1 MKANKTSI
9 IYIANAGFMVTDGK
23 IKILIDAVHTEQA
36 LNFSPIPERIMNKI
50 IRDEEEFSGVDYMIF
65 THVHKDHCNLKK
77 LCEVQNPKTK
87 IILPEL
93 DEKSNQTFKDEITE
107 LSNPILYLK
116 AGYGETIEIADKN
129 LLIKAVRTYHD
140 GENFSDSVMHYSY
153 LICLNGQQILFMGDA
168 ESGNPKIV
176 QALKNE
182 KIDAVCANFTEIS
195 QEKGRD
201 IINTILKPQ
210 LVVACHLPLQE
221 HDKYHYRERTI
232 KQLSKYQN
240 ALPTVHLCLD
250 TMEVIDL

>member
-1 MKANKTSI
+1 MKINKTSI

-36 LNFSPIPERIMNKI
+36 LNFSPIPEIIMNKI
-50 IRDEEEFSGVDYMIF
+50 IRDEDEFSGVDYMIF

-77 LCEVQNPKTK
+77 LCEVHNPKTK

-93 DEKSNQTFKDEITE
+93 DENNDHIYKDKFHQ
-107 LSNPILYLK
+107 LANPIHFLK
-116 AGYGETIEIADKN
+116 AGYGETTEIGDNN

-140 GENFSDSVMHYSY
+140 GIKFFNSVIHYSY
-153 LICLNGQQILFMGDA
+153 LICLNGKQILFMGDA

-182 KIDAVCANFTEIS
+182 KIDAVCANFNEIS

-201 IINTILKPQ
+201 FINTIVKPQ
-210 LVVACHLPLQE
+210 LVIACHLPFLE
-221 HDKYHYRERTI
+221 HDKYHYRERTV
-232 KQLSKYQN
+232 KQIQKYQN
-240 ALPTVHLCLD
+240 SLPKVHGCFD
-250 TMEVIDL
+250 TMDVIDL